1 MRHEYKHII
10 NYGDY
15 LALKSRLSIFMQ
27 TDRKSTLDFL
37 SYEF

>member
-15 LALKSRLSIFMQ
+15 LALKSRLGVFMKTDEHSI
-27 TDRKSTLDFL
+27 DGNIK
-37 SYEF
+37 